1 MDIPRP
7 TTPVGT
13 RTDYSVGPWDYPTC
27 ATRHLVAWSA
37 RTTVEEYSHRKLRM
51 TRSM

>member
-27 ATRHLVAWSA
+27 ATRHLMAWSA
-37 RTTVEEYSHRKLRM
+37 RTTVEEYSDRKLRM

>member
-1 MDIPRP
+1 MDIPEP

-13 RTDYSVGPWDYPTC
+13 GTDYSVGLWDYPTC
-27 ATRHLVAWSA
+27 ATRHLMVWSA
-37 RTTVEEYSHRKLRM
+37 SITVEEYSDRKLCI